1 MTPKQF
7 RLILFLLAVL
17 IIGQQVQTAL
27 LLRAARQ
34 NRIAIESADASA
46 IDALEVAKEV
56 RAQQAASDTAE
67 PDAGLLL
74 VSTPK

>member
-27 LLRAARQ
+27 LLRAESQ
-34 NRIAIESADASA
+34 NRRAIESADASA

-56 RAQQAASDTAE
+56 RAKQAQNE
-67 PDAGLLL
+67 PDAALTA
-74 VSTPK
+74 STRQ